1 MLNIFDKHLLKITE
15 GNSVDV
21 LIGITDAKTKEPIT
35 IGDGDKVIFA
45 AKDAKGTIALRK
57 ELTSNDI
64 SDDGHTLVMSLTPRD
79 TMLITGEYPYDVL
92 LSTFDGQAITFISS
106 YMVIR
111 PAVGLA
117 DSTGGET

>member
-1 MLNIFDKHLLKITE
+1 MLNIFDKHLLKIIIHQFLVF
-15 GNSVDV
+15 NVN
-21 LIGITDAKTKEPIT
+21 
-35 IGDGDKVIFA
+35 
-45 AKDAKGTIALRK
+45 KDAKGTIALRK

-64 SDDGHTLVMSLTPRD
+64 SDDGHTLVMSLTPSD

-92 LSTFDGQAITFISS
+92 LSTFDGQVITFISS

-117 DSTGGET
+117 DNTGGET

>member
-35 IGDGDKVIFA
+35 IGEGDKVVFT

-64 SDDGHTLVMSLTPRD
+64 SDDGHTLVMSLTPSD

-92 LSTFDGQAITFISS
+92 LSTFDGQVITFISS

-117 DSTGGET
+117 DNTGGET